1 MCIVQ
6 LFTVSMKEKTKA
18 VSTIS
23 GCHETKSGFI
33 LLELIPKHTADLMTR
48 ELRLRSLFL
57 SALTWVKGIVG

>member
-1 MCIVQ
+1 MQ
-6 LFTVSMKEKTKA
+6 LFTVTMKEKTKA

-33 LLELIPKHTADLMTR
+33 LLELIPKHIADLMTR